1 MRPLIPVTY
10 FCKRPLI
17 QADVRP
23 VVFMNELK
31 NLTNVVT
38 GKLGKLIH
46 KQNATFF
53 LFYSFLHHYCTSYD
67 YTLLLSRIRT
77 RVKALVLH
85 NLKD

>member
-17 QADVRP
+17 QADVRA

-46 KQNATFF
+46 KQNTTFF
-53 LFYSFLHHYCTSYD
+53 YFIAFCIIIVQVMIIHYYFPAFVH
-67 YTLLLSRIRT
+67 R
-77 RVKALVLH
+77 
-85 NLKD
+85 